1 VPIKT
6 GPCQLGKKCT
16 VQNLNI
22 YYLQENYDHPHEN
35 SSSPIKLVKITLSKD
50 ENHEKTWFL
59 EGVNKKTMIK
69 HGFCEP
75 HFFKIALTARCLT
88 QG

>member
-22 YYLQENYDHPHEN
+22 HIQENYDHPHDMHEN

-59 EGVNKKTMIK
+59 EGVNKKNMVSVNLI
-69 HGFCEP
+69 
-75 HFFKIALTARCLT
+75 ISR
-88 QG
+88 